1 MLASVL
7 GRFLRNS
14 RVGRLTTA
22 FVLGLLFSILGIF
35 LSLQTQ
41 FGFAALFI
49 ISIAILP
56 VIFQSISLSE
66 LLSGRVSSDSSR
78 KILFEDIELRRKR
91 WSVRQ
96 FFSDFWPLFELYL
109 AYFLTVF
116 LVFVLLGAFLDFNRV
131 SSLFSGQFGFFNPGS
146 TVSFQGLLFN
156 NIGVLLLGF
165 LFSFVFEFGTTFV
178 VIRNGIFWGLTLG
191 VFAGSFP
198 GNLLALLLI
207 APHLVLEASSYF
219 VSSIAGGVLSR
230 AIVEEKIESERFYS
244 LFTQV
249 IALLVVSIVLVVVA
263 AGVETIV
270 FNQLFPKV
278 F

>member
-7 GRFLRNS
+7 ERFLRGS
-14 RVGRLTTA
+14 RIGRLTTA
-22 FVLGLLFSILGIF
+22 FVLGLLFSLIGLF
-35 LSLQTQ
+35 LSFQTQ
-41 FGFAALFI
+41 VGFVALFI
-49 ISIAILP
+49 ISVAILP

-66 LLSGRVSSDSSR
+66 LLSGRVSSDSNR

-109 AYFLTVF
+109 VYFLTVF
-116 LVFVLLGAFLDFNRV
+116 LVFVLLGALTNFNLV

-178 VIRNGIFWGLTLG
+178 VIRNAIFWGLTMG
-191 VFAGSFP
+191 IFAGSYP
-198 GNLLALLLI
+198 GNLLGLFLI
-207 APHLVLEASSYF
+207 VPHLVLEASSYF
-219 VSSIAGGVLSR
+219 VSSIAGGILSK
-230 AIVEEKIESERFYS
+230 AVVEEKIESERFYS

-249 IALLVVSIVLVVVA
+249 IALLVVSIVLVIIA
-263 AGVETIV
+263 AGVETVV
-270 FNQLFPKV
+270 FNTLFPK
-278 F
+278 

>member
-7 GRFLRNS
+7 ERFLRGS

-22 FVLGLLFSILGIF
+22 FVLGLLFSLIGIF
-35 LSLQTQ
+35 LSFQTH

-66 LLSGRVSSDSSR
+66 LLSGRVSSDS
-78 KILFEDIELRRKR
+78 KHGVLLEDIQLRRKR

-116 LVFVLLGAFLDFNRV
+116 FVFVVLGSLVGLDSL

-146 TVSFQGLLFN
+146 TVSFQGLLSN

-178 VIRNGIFWGLTLG
+178 VIRNSIFWGLTLG
-191 VFAGSFP
+191 LFINSFSGAP
-198 GNLLALLLI
+198 LGLLLI
-207 APHLVLEASSYF
+207 LPHLVLEASSYF

-230 AIVEEKIESERFYS
+230 AVVEEKIESERFYS

-249 IALLVVSIVLVVVA
+249 IALLVVSVLLVVLA
-263 AGVETIV
+263 AGIETVV
-270 FNQLFPKV
+270 FNLF
-278 F
+278 FSSGL